1 MSQIERSKITNNTLV
16 ADIRKQAWFLFI
28 IAMLGINACIVISS
42 VGATALIMGK
52 TSVGVFTTIASSFSI
67 LPFMH
72 LAKTAHNW
80 LKIAKKELQT
90 LPTN

>member
-1 MSQIERSKITNNTLV
+1 MSRIEHSKITNNNLV
-16 ADIRKQAWFLFI
+16 ADIRKQAWFLFV
-28 IAMLGINACIVISS
+28 IAMLGISTCIVISF

-72 LAKTAHNW
+72 MAKTAHNW
-80 LKIAKKELQT
+80 LKIAKKELCTT
-90 LPTN
+90 L